1 MFGEVNKMETI
12 TLDMI
17 HRDLEFVK
25 RELMEIKELVVDM
38 DRIMTE
44 DDYKALQ
51 EYNMEKSKGRLTS
64 HEELKKELGL

>member
-1 MFGEVNKMETI
+1 METI

-25 RELMEIKELVVDM
+25 RELVEIKELVVDM

-51 EYNMEKSKGRLTS
+51 EYNMEKSKGRLTP

>member
-1 MFGEVNKMETI
+1 METV

-25 RELMEIKELVVDM
+25 RELMEIKARMADM
-38 DRIMTE
+38 DRIITE

-51 EYNMEKSKGRLTS
+51 EYNMEKSEGGLTS
-64 HEELKKELGL
+64 HEDLKKEPGL

>member
-1 MFGEVNKMETI
+1 METI

-25 RELMEIKELVVDM
+25 RELMEIKARMADM
-38 DRIMTE
+38 DRIITE

-51 EYNMEKSKGRLTS
+51 EYNMEKSEGRLTS
-64 HEELKKELGL
+64 HEDLKKELGL

>member
-1 MFGEVNKMETI
+1 METI

-25 RELMEIKELVVDM
+25 RELMEIKAGMADM
-38 DRIMTE
+38 DRIITE

-51 EYNMEKSKGRLTS
+51 EYNMEKSEGRLTS
-64 HEELKKELGL
+64 HEDLKKELGL

>member
-1 MFGEVNKMETI
+1 METI

-25 RELMEIKELVVDM
+25 RELMEIKARMADM
-38 DRIMTE
+38 DCIITE

-51 EYNMEKSKGRLTS
+51 EYNMEKSEGRLTS
-64 HEELKKELGL
+64 HEDLKKELGL

>member
-1 MFGEVNKMETI
+1 MFGEVNKMETV

>member
-1 MFGEVNKMETI
+1 METV

-25 RELMEIKELVVDM
+25 RELMEIKARMADM
-38 DRIMTE
+38 DCIITE

-51 EYNMEKSKGRLTS
+51 EYNMEKSEGRLTS
-64 HEELKKELGL
+64 HEDLKKELGL